1 MSKFKSFLKPWERK
15 KKGEAIEVFNT
26 NDTNLHNSSHK
37 VDHDTNFNLRSITL
51 TDIDL
56 AIQQEFN
63 DRFQIDGQ
71 IMPLYFGDAPANS
84 LQNMNLENF
93 DQEKD
98 FLQLPFF
105 IFSRISSTPKFRS
118 NPGKKYVVYA
128 APKMKAQGMVIEEYI
143 TTGPQNWELVY
154 EFKFATHY
162 RESAN
167 EMEMEFQKYFMNKR
181 NIINFEGER
190 FSIGSANSGQL
201 TSLDVVDGQ
210 TDGEAT
216 TYVLNCQLKLYCWTR
231 NIDQMQKRER
241 PNSYTIDIK
250 VRDDMSSKN
259 GQNVERI
266 VVTNKGKDISSPET
280 DIQP

>member
-15 KKGEAIEVFNT
+15 KKSQSLEVYTFNDS
-26 NDTNLHNSSHK
+26 NSHNSSHR

-56 AIQQEFN
+56 AVQLEFN
-63 DRFQIDGQ
+63 ERFQVDGQ
-71 IMPLYFGDAPANS
+71 LMPLYFGDAPANS
-84 LQNMNLENF
+84 LQNQHLENF
-93 DQEKD
+93 DAEKD

-105 IFSRISSTPKFRS
+105 IFSRTSSTPKYRT
-118 NPGKKYVVYA
+118 NPSKKYVVYA
-128 APKMKAQGMVIEEYI
+128 APKMKPQGMVIEEYI
-143 TTGPQNWELVY
+143 TTGPQNWELTY

-167 EMEMEFQKYFMNKR
+167 EMEIEFQSYFMNKR
-181 NIINFEGER
+181 NIINYEGER
-190 FSIGSANSGQL
+190 FSIGPLNGQQL
-201 TSLDVVDGQ
+201 TNLDVVDG
-210 TDGEAT
+210 TNDSEPT
-216 TYVLNCQLKLYCWTR
+216 TYIVTAQLKMYCWTR

-259 GQNVERI
+259 GQDIDRI
-266 VVTNKGKDISSPET
+266 VVVNKGKDISSPET
-280 DIQP
+280 DVQP